1 MNKSQYNHAVFK
13 YHFTISKEFFMEA
26 EKTSSTES
34 YIALTDIYICVWLKT
49 AFHNIFK
56 GDNRARRSE
65 LSKVEISGIQFVY
78 SRAWDTF

>member
-1 MNKSQYNHAVFK
+1 
-13 YHFTISKEFFMEA
+13 MEA
-26 EKTSSTES
+26 EKTSPTES

-65 LSKVEISGIQFVY
+65 QVKCKLLVFSSFIEPETLFKF
-78 SRAWDTF
+78 RNKDMC